1 MADEQTT
8 EEEFKIPDTKSTSNP
23 GGSLS
28 VKLHSVRLTA
38 KDVISHYSPDDW
50 EELIERWVYKKY
62 SSNSESESVE
72 AGEYQIEK
80 FAGKND
86 RGVDIAVFK
95 KTDDG
100 KVGFQGDW
108 YCFQAK
114 HYTNALTFADVFP
127 EIFKM
132 IRHVHAGHYVVPK
145 EHYFVASN
153 GFTTDTLNQLNDSEK
168 LKAAF
173 IEAIRPEGN
182 KSPLAY
188 AKKQGSK
195 ICEAV
200 LETAKSIDFSIFKTM
215 SRQSLVSEEETTTF
229 YISREQSELPER
241 DYDVKPEVALKAD
254 EYVYIKKLLDIYYED
269 NPPTPSPFC
278 LGDVPSKKQG
288 HFGRQREYFYSAEAL
303 RKFAEDSVPSGTY
316 DALKQD
322 ILVDVTETA
331 EDDHDDGMKRLR
343 AVQDKASNTPLA
355 QHGVINSRILPADRL
370 GICHQLA
377 NEDKLT
383 WVEKRHE

>member
-38 KDVISHYSPDDW
+38 KDVISHYSPGDW

-72 AGEYQIEK
+72 AVEYQIEK

-100 KVGFQGDW
+100 KVGFQGEW

-145 EHYFVASN
+145 EHYFIASN

-173 IEAIRPEGN
+173 IEAIRPKGN

-188 AKKQGSK
+188 AKNQGLK
-195 ICEAV
+195 IREAV

-215 SRQSLVSEEETTTF
+215 SRKYLISEEETTTF

-241 DYDVKPEVALKAD
+241 DYNMKPGPALSAD
-254 EYVYIKKLLDIYYED
+254 EDVYVRKLLDIYYED
-269 NPPTPSPFC
+269 KSPTPSPFS
-278 LGDVPSKKQG
+278 LDDVPPDNQA
-288 HFGRQREYFYSAEAL
+288 HFQRQREYFYSAEDL
-303 RKFAEDSVPSGTY
+303 RLYARESVPSGTY
-316 DALKQD
+316 EKLQED
-322 ILVDVTETA
+322 ILAGVIETA
-331 EDDHDDGMKRLR
+331 EDDHDNGMKRLR
-343 AVQDKASNTPLA
+343 AVQDKAGLIPLDRHA
-355 QHGVINSRILPADRL
+355 ILKSRIIPKDRL

-383 WVEKRHE
+383 WVK

>member
-1 MADEQTT
+1 MADEQTI

-23 GGSLS
+23 GGPLS
-28 VKLHSVRLTA
+28 VKLHSVRLDA
-38 KDVISHYSPDDW
+38 KDVISHYSPEDW

-62 SSNSESESVE
+62 SPNSESESVE
-72 AGEYQIEK
+72 ANGYRIEK
-80 FAGKND
+80 LTGSGD
-86 RGVDIAVFK
+86 QGVDIGVFK
-95 KTDDG
+95 DTKNG
-100 KVGFQGDW
+100 KGDFNGEW
-108 YCFQAK
+108 YCYQAK
-114 HYTNALTFADVFP
+114 RYKNKLTLADVLP
-127 EIFKM
+127 EIFKV
-132 IRHVHAGHYVVPK
+132 IRHVYAKHYVAPK
-145 EHYFVASN
+145 EYYFVASS
-153 GFTTDTLNQLNDSEK
+153 GFNTDVKTHLGNSDR
-168 LKAAF
+168 LKKRILSDIDKPA
-173 IEAIRPEGN
+173 
-182 KSPLAY
+182 SY
-188 AKKQGSK
+188 AKGYS
-195 ICEAV
+195 EAV
-200 LETAKSIDFSIFKTM
+200 LKALRTTAKSMDFSIFRTM

-241 DYDVKPEVALKAD
+241 DYDVKPEATLKAD

-331 EDDHDDGMKRLR
+331 EDDHDNGMKRLR